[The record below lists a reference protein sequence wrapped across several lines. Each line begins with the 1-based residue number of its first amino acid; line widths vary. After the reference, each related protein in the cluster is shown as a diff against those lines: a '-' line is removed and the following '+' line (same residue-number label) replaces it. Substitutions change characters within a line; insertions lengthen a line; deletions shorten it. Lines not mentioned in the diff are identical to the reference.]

1 MTTLELLLFLKNLQ
15 PGFRY
20 YSSSLFLITHTYTY
34 TAVLVSLHNFAVLV
48 LQKNTRHYY
57 PAVKFQKVAT
67 WYLKIRPNQTKMIS
81 RESNIIYAI
90 PSFPVSSE
98 PCTSL
103 GHMLLLAVGRTRLPT
118 WHTLVPSYF
127 VLQTTWM
134 HILTKIA
141 IFSTESDE
149 MTRRK

>member
-20 YSSSLFLITHTYTY
+20 YSSSLFLITHIRILLCLCPDIT
-34 TAVLVSLHNFAVLV
+34 LLSSL

-103 GHMLLLAVGRTRLPT
+103 AATCCCWLLVAHACQHGTHSFQVIS
-118 WHTLVPSYF
+118 SYK
-127 VLQTTWM
+127 QRGC
-134 HILTKIA
+134 IY
-141 IFSTESDE
+141 
-149 MTRRK
+149 